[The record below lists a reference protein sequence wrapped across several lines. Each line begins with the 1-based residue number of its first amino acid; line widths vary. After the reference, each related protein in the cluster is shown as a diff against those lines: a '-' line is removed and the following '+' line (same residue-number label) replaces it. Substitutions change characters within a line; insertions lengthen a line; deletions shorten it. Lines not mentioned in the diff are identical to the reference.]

1 MGGIKLT
8 IKHIFEGLLVGSA
21 SGVLAGMIAGIALMY
36 GYDKL
41 IHEKQIHK
49 KIKSISTKSI
59 SLKNLKRRKCLI
71 I

>member
-1 MGGIKLT
+1 
-8 IKHIFEGLLVGSA
+8 VGSA
-21 SGVLAGMIAGIALMY
+21 GGILAGLIAGITLKY

-49 KIKSISTKSI
+49 KLKSISMKSI
-59 SLKNLKRRKCLI
+59 SMKNLKKHKCLI

>member
-1 MGGIKLT
+1 MKLT
-8 IKHIFEGLLVGSA
+8 TKHLFGGLLVGSA
-21 SGVLAGMIAGIALMY
+21 SGVLAGLIAGITLKY

-49 KIKSISTKSI
+49 KLKSISMKSI
-59 SLKNLKRRKCLI
+59 SVKNLKRRKCLI